1 MEPSE
6 TKMNPCQMGSSIVP
20 LEQADKLRTISYCYE
35 EHLLSFCLVGFLVF
49 VFSIFF
55 QYLFFLLMNFQLLI

>member
-35 EHLLSFCLVGFLVF
+35 EHLFSFCLVGFLVF
-49 VFSIFF
+49 VFSI
-55 QYLFFLLMNFQLLI
+55 